1 MARPIVRSTSG
12 GMSRCYPES
21 GPMPAKPPAA
31 KPAPKPKPAK
41 GK

>member
-31 KPAPKPKPAK
+31 AKPAPKPIK